1 MDYYNCLEN
10 HNYVVCIIEPYKF
23 PIIIPHLTKYGSYSY
38 FISEFISSENFTY
51 ICNNINVIMR
61 SKATNLKLTPHLILD
76 DKEKYKDSIIYNKL
90 TDDMK
95 IFIDTFTPFI
105 LSK

>member
-1 MDYYNCLEN
+1 MDYYSLEN
-10 HNYVVCIIEPYKF
+10 HNYVVCIIEPDKF

-61 SKATNLKLTPHLILD
+61 SQSANLKLTPHLILD

-95 IFIDTFTPFI
+95 IFIDTFAPFI